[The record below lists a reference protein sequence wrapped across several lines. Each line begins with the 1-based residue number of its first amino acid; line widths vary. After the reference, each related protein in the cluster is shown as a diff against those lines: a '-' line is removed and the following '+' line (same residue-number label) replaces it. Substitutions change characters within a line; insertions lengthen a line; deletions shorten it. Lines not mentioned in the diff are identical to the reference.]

1 MAWRQCNGLL
11 VQDRHT
17 ENPSEG
23 PFVKKEQEQE
33 QEQEKEK
40 ERQGDGTVPPA
51 ALAVVAGLGN
61 LRSRHCLRP
70 RVEGLGAGG

>member
-1 MAWRQCNGLL
+1 M
-11 VQDRHT
+11 
-17 ENPSEG
+17 
-23 PFVKKEQEQE
+23 KKEQEQE